1 MLDWV
6 SVVTARSYGCNI
18 GSVCLLTISAAYT
31 DQPSVLSENE
41 GSIGGCRSGQ
51 RRRSIWHLWGPSSG
65 QKWETVWWCTFKTSC
80 LLQSTSSHKACS
92 PARAP
97 TRPRQ
102 SPTQP
107 PSTLLKSPN
116 RYNSVIGAF
125 GMFNQRSSSLPHY
138 VCKHHSSFLLEGKSF
153 RPCISSSLPG
163 SPLGRRHQAQCNPAH
178 IQWPRSI
185 MQVIATTT
193 SCCRMARSSQL
204 S

>member
-1 MLDWV
+1 MLNEALNTAPACVTYDSTTQYSSCLAALLCCTQV
-6 SVVTARSYGCNI
+6 SQHRCAASAVRAAQASHAKLGLSGDRESYGCNI
-18 GSVCLLTISAAYT
+18 GLVCLLTISVAYT

-116 RYNSVIGAF
+116 RYNSVIVAF

-138 VCKHHSSFLLEGKSF
+138 VCKHHSSFLRAL
-153 RPCISSSLPG
+153 
-163 SPLGRRHQAQCNPAH
+163 HQ
-178 IQWPRSI
+178 
-185 MQVIATTT
+185 
-193 SCCRMARSSQL
+193 
-204 S
+204 